1 MPLTEH
7 KDTRGIHCK
16 RINNTSI
23 QSSLSTH
30 PPLSFHSLNDDLKKK
45 GRGIISYSPK
55 KGTGPGATG
64 IQKTPPCWFVH
75 WAIPIHP
82 SATGHTGRTMHS
94 FSSSKKPR
102 DDPSFSRCSLFNQNR
117 PSLIPDQ
124 QEHTIPTMNIPVYT
138 NDLCPDPLFNIS
150 CQFVPLFV
158 LLFSESR
165 LTLDRFFFF
174 YFFSSLLLC
183 YQNPTTM
190 SFNRFVQIG
199 RVCLINYGDDEGK
212 LCTIIDVVDSGRAL
226 VDGPTKITGVTRQIV
241 PFKRLSLTDYVVK
254 IGRNARQKSLNK
266 AWATD
271 DIKGKW
277 DASAWAKKRAAAKK
291 RATTNDFGRF
301 RAMLLKKKRTQM
313 VKKAAAALRK

>member
-1 MPLTEH
+1 V
-7 KDTRGIHCK
+7 
-16 RINNTSI
+16 S
-23 QSSLSTH
+23 
-30 PPLSFHSLNDDLKKK
+30 
-45 GRGIISYSPK
+45 
-55 KGTGPGATG
+55 
-64 IQKTPPCWFVH
+64 
-75 WAIPIHP
+75 
-82 SATGHTGRTMHS
+82 
-94 FSSSKKPR
+94 
-102 DDPSFSRCSLFNQNR
+102 
-117 PSLIPDQ
+117 
-124 QEHTIPTMNIPVYT
+124 
-138 NDLCPDPLFNIS
+138 
-150 CQFVPLFV
+150 LFV

-212 LCTIIDVVDSGRAL
+212 LCTIIDIVDSGRAL

>member
-1 MPLTEH
+1 VSIRAPVRFTFL
-7 KDTRGIHCK
+7 GI
-16 RINNTSI
+16 TTD
-23 QSSLSTH
+23 LG
-30 PPLSFHSLNDDLKKK
+30 SFFFL
-45 GRGIISYSPK
+45 P
-55 KGTGPGATG
+55 
-64 IQKTPPCWFVH
+64 
-75 WAIPIHP
+75 
-82 SATGHTGRTMHS
+82 
-94 FSSSKKPR
+94 
-102 DDPSFSRCSLFNQNR
+102 
-117 PSLIPDQ
+117 
-124 QEHTIPTMNIPVYT
+124 
-138 NDLCPDPLFNIS
+138 
-150 CQFVPLFV
+150 
-158 LLFSESR
+158 
-165 LTLDRFFFF
+165 FFFF
-174 YFFSSLLLC
+174 LASLL

>member
-1 MPLTEH
+1 MPLTEY

-102 DDPSFSRCSLFNQNR
+102 DDPPRSLAAPCSTKTDHHSFQ
-117 PSLIPDQ
+117 
-124 QEHTIPTMNIPVYT
+124 T
-138 NDLCPDPLFNIS
+138 NKN
-150 CQFVPLFV
+150 
-158 LLFSESR
+158 
-165 LTLDRFFFF
+165 
-174 YFFSSLLLC
+174 
-183 YQNPTTM
+183 
-190 SFNRFVQIG
+190 
-199 RVCLINYGDDEGK
+199 
-212 LCTIIDVVDSGRAL
+212 
-226 VDGPTKITGVTRQIV
+226 
-241 PFKRLSLTDYVVK
+241 
-254 IGRNARQKSLNK
+254 
-266 AWATD
+266 
-271 DIKGKW
+271 
-277 DASAWAKKRAAAKK
+277 
-291 RATTNDFGRF
+291 
-301 RAMLLKKKRTQM
+301 TQYPP
-313 VKKAAAALRK
+313 